1 MKKGPWALK
10 QSFKYAYNIN
20 QNRSYMQLLQTAL
33 YNSSPGSPQG
43 CPQGTP
49 GTFLLPGLSREL
61 PGASQGQPGAVAYR
75 SQIEQPTEKDL
86 SKPDDRQL
94 QSLLMRGQSPDG
106 QQYPRLQ
113 RGLERQRALEDQQS
127 TREHRQAL
135 VNNCPNI
142 IPGRRNLVY

>member
-20 QNRSYMQLLQTAL
+20 QNRSYMQLLQKTL
-33 YNSSPGSPQG
+33 YNSSQG
-43 CPQGTP
+43 CPQGFP
-49 GTFLLPGLSREL
+49 GAFLLQGLSREL
-61 PGASQGQPGAVAYR
+61 PGASPGQPWRAAYR
-75 SQIEQPTEKDL
+75 STIEPTPGKDL
-86 SKPDDRQL
+86 SKPDDRQSE
-94 QSLLMRGQSPDG
+94 SLLVRGQSPDG

-113 RGLERQRALEDQQS
+113 RGLESKRALGDQQS
-127 TREHRQAL
+127 TRQHRQAL

>member
-20 QNRSYMQLLQTAL
+20 QNRSYMQLLQTTL
-33 YNSSPGSPQG
+33 YNSSQGSSPGLPRG
-43 CPQGTP
+43 L
-49 GTFLLPGLSREL
+49 FAPGLSREL
-61 PGASQGQPGAVAYR
+61 PGTPQGCSWTVAYR
-75 SQIEQPTEKDL
+75 STIETALQSNPD
-86 SKPDDRQL
+86 KPDHRHV
-94 QSLLMRGQSPDG
+94 QSSLRRGQSPGG

-113 RGLERQRALEDQQS
+113 RSLETQRRQRALDS
-127 TREHRQAL
+127 TGSHRQAL

>member
-20 QNRSYMQLLQTAL
+20 QNRSYMQLLQTTL
-33 YNSSPGSPQG
+33 YNSSQGSSPGLPRG
-43 CPQGTP
+43 L
-49 GTFLLPGLSREL
+49 FAPGLSREL
-61 PGASQGQPGAVAYR
+61 PGTPQGCSWTVAYR
-75 SQIEQPTEKDL
+75 STIEL
-86 SKPDDRQL
+86 AL
-94 QSLLMRGQSPDG
+94 QSNPDRPDHRHVQSHLERGVHRGG

-113 RGLERQRALEDQQS
+113 RSLERQRALDS
-127 TREHRQAL
+127 TGSHRQAL